1 MKTPLFYH
9 KQPMFGL
16 DIGSQSIK
24 VMQLDRRQ
32 HHSVVQAYGT
42 TKTDVKI
49 MSDGVISNIPEAAK
63 AIDSLLAEKIQG
75 KLTTN
80 RVVMGVPVSH
90 VFTRVLTLPLMSKK
104 ELDSAVQLE
113 VEQSVPVPSKN
124 LYFDYETTDT
134 GDPENMLVRMVA
146 VPRTIIDSYVAV
158 CDLLKLD
165 LALIQTN
172 IRADA
177 QLGLTYED
185 VSSDKPY
192 IIVDVGGSSIDIGVL
207 DATLRLTGTVDEGGN
222 NFTKSIAKELKI
234 SETKAHSVKV
244 THGLSAGKSQQ
255 KVLKAVEPTLQ
266 KVIVEIKRMTRFYQ
280 ERINEA
286 GDISQILIVGGG
298 SNMPGFGD
306 YLTNATR
313 IPTRVSSP
321 WGKQISFGRLEPPE
335 HIDLPLFLTSAGLA
349 LAREEEA
356 LGS

>member
-1 MKTPLFYH
+1 
-9 KQPMFGL
+9 MFGL

-24 VMQLDRRQ
+24 VMQLSQ
-32 HHSVVQAYGT
+32 KPKHAVVEAYGT
-42 TKTDVKI
+42 ARTDVKI

-63 AIDSLLAEKIQG
+63 AIDALLAGKLQG

-90 VFTRVLTLPLMSKK
+90 VFTRVLTLPILSKK

-113 VEQSVPVPSKN
+113 VEQSVPVASKN
-124 LYFDYETTDT
+124 LYFDYETTDI

-177 QLGLTYED
+177 QLCLTYED
-185 VSSDKPY
+185 VSGEKPY
-192 IIVDVGGSSIDIGVL
+192 FIIDVGGSSIDIGIL

-222 NFTKSIAKELKI
+222 NFTAAIAKELKI
-234 SETKAHSVKV
+234 SETKAHGIKV
-244 THGLSAGKSQQ
+244 SQGITADESRQ
-255 KVLKAVEPTLQ
+255 KVLHAVEPILQ
-266 KVIVEIKRMTRFYQ
+266 KVITEIKRMSRFYQ
-280 ERINEA
+280 ERIKENSE
-286 GDISQILIVGGG
+286 ISQILIVGGG
-298 SNMPGFGD
+298 ANMPGFGD
-306 YLTNATR
+306 YLTNMTR

-321 WGKQISFGRLEPPE
+321 WGSRIDFGNLKSPE
-335 HIDLPLFLTSAGLA
+335 HSDLPLFLTSAGLA
-349 LAREEEA
+349 LAHDGEA
-356 LGS
+356 LGL